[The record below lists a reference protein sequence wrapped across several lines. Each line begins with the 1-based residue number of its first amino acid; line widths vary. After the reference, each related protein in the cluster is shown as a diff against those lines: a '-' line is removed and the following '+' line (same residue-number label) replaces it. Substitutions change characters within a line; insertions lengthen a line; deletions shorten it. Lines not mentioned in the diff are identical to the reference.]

1 MAVRH
6 ELENMVSDPVNI
18 QELNQSL
25 TEVMA
30 ERVDAPIGL
39 TTVVDEA
46 NDRQVFIAAIG
57 LPEPVAT
64 LRETPLSRSFCRIVK
79 ATNAPLIVTNARED
93 ERVRENPIIK
103 ELGVM
108 SYLGYPLR
116 APDGAPLGSVC
127 VLDIVPRDWTEADCA
142 QVSAIAEVINQQM
155 NLQASLLTSEYE
167 RRQIEGANRA
177 LDEKN
182 RQFIDLAEN
191 MPGAIF
197 QYIETAEGSV
207 VVDLM
212 SPGCMDIWEVPATAL
227 TQDAQPMWDMV
238 FPEDLPAMQATVRRS
253 AEELSTWNHRWR
265 IKTPS
270 GKVKWLEGRGQPR
283 RRKDGSVL
291 WNSLILDVTHTV
303 AAEQKAAETMRLLFE
318 AGKQETISRIAGG
331 IAHDF
336 NNLLMVVRGN
346 AEMLIDAARDV
357 DRAALGRSIIKAA
370 ELGGELTK
378 RLVNFTRQS
387 EMHPSLVKVNSQIT
401 DMRGVLRSALPA
413 RIDLDV
419 ALGEN
424 VPSIYVDQSFLESA
438 ILNLVLNARDAT
450 PEEGKVTL
458 TTASVEMT
466 AAFLAECGESL
477 SPGRYAMISVSD
489 TGEGISP
496 EVMTR
501 LFEPFFTTKAPN
513 KGTGLGLAMVDG
525 LIRQSGGM
533 VRVTSKLGKGT
544 TFQLYFPASNR
555 DDDAQTP
562 TDRGGDDEALPL
574 TILLVED
581 QDEVRMAF
589 HRILTSEGHVVI
601 EAGSGDA
608 GLAAFL
614 QHQDIIDII
623 VSDVVMP
630 GRLQGPDMV
639 ERIRILCDSMPV
651 VYVSGYPHEADLQ
664 GRALRESDMTLIKPV
679 APEMLRAAITHA
691 MRAVA
696 AE

>member
-1 MAVRH
+1 MTQVYGVGAQFQRFGWEVCMAVRH

-142 QVSAIAEVINQQM
+142 QVSAIAEMINQQM

-424 VPSIYVDQSFLESA
+424 A
-438 ILNLVLNARDAT
+438 
-450 PEEGKVTL
+450 K
-458 TTASVEMT
+458 
-466 AAFLAECGESL
+466 L
-477 SPGRYAMISVSD
+477 S
-489 TGEGISP
+489 
-496 EVMTR
+496 
-501 LFEPFFTTKAPN
+501 
-513 KGTGLGLAMVDG
+513 
-525 LIRQSGGM
+525 
-533 VRVTSKLGKGT
+533 
-544 TFQLYFPASNR
+544 
-555 DDDAQTP
+555 
-562 TDRGGDDEALPL
+562 
-574 TILLVED
+574 
-581 QDEVRMAF
+581 
-589 HRILTSEGHVVI
+589 
-601 EAGSGDA
+601 
-608 GLAAFL
+608 
-614 QHQDIIDII
+614 
-623 VSDVVMP
+623 
-630 GRLQGPDMV
+630 
-639 ERIRILCDSMPV
+639 
-651 VYVSGYPHEADLQ
+651 
-664 GRALRESDMTLIKPV
+664 
-679 APEMLRAAITHA
+679 
-691 MRAVA
+691 
-696 AE
+696 